1 VFRIVKR
8 KQLSD
13 AIVLLEVEAPAIAQ
27 KAKPGEFVIVRQKE
41 NSERIPLTIADFSIE
56 RGTITIVIQEVGYS
70 SALIAQ
76 MQEGDAFI
84 DFVGPLGQP
93 SEIKNYGTVLCVGG
107 GVGVAPVY
115 PIARALKEAGNRVIS
130 ILGARSKDLI
140 ILEDEMRAVSDET
153 FITTDDGSYGIKG
166 FVTHAIQEVLDKGE
180 KIDIIWAIGPM
191 IMMKSVV
198 NFTKPIGIKT
208 IVSMNPIMVDG
219 TGMCGACRLEVGG
232 ETKFACVDG
241 PEFDG
246 HQVDFDLAMKRAAFF
261 KDKETEV
268 YNIHKCQCKKEGE

>member
-1 VFRIVKR
+1 
-8 KQLSD
+8 
-13 AIVLLEVEAPAIAQ
+13 
-27 KAKPGEFVIVRQKE
+27 
-41 NSERIPLTIADFSIE
+41 
-56 RGTITIVIQEVGYS
+56 
-70 SALIAQ
+70 

-180 KIDIIWAIGPM
+180 KLTLFG
-191 IMMKSVV
+191 
-198 NFTKPIGIKT
+198 
-208 IVSMNPIMVDG
+208 
-219 TGMCGACRLEVGG
+219 RLV
-232 ETKFACVDG
+232 
-241 PEFDG
+241 
-246 HQVDFDLAMKRAAFF
+246 Q
-261 KDKETEV
+261 
-268 YNIHKCQCKKEGE
+268 